1 VVDELDIVDH
11 NDLIIGRDLRRNV
24 HGDPTK
30 IHRVAHVLV
39 FNSRGELYLQKR
51 SYLKDVQPGKWDTS
65 VGGHLDPGED
75 YQDGAV
81 REMEEELGFRVV
93 RLDFL
98 YKYFHEN
105 ALESE
110 FVSTFTCVWDGVVKP
125 DPQEIEEGRFWKLSE
140 IDSAPDG
147 QFTPNFLD
155 ELFRYRKWKKKA
167 V

>member
-1 VVDELDIVDH
+1 MVDELDIVDL
-11 NDLIIGRDLRRNV
+11 DDRVISKGLRKKV
-24 HGDPTK
+24 HGDPSK

-39 FNSRGELYLQKR
+39 FNSTGQLYLQKR

-65 VGGHLDPGED
+65 VGGHLDLGED
-75 YQDGAV
+75 YAVGAA
-81 REMEEELGFRVV
+81 REMEEELGIRVV

-98 YKYFHEN
+98 YKYHHKN
-105 ALESE
+105 SYESE

-125 DPQEIEEGRFWKLSE
+125 DPHEIEKGRFWKLSE
-140 IDSAPDG
+140 IDGAPEG

-155 ELFRYRKWKKKA
+155 ELSRYRRWKKKA